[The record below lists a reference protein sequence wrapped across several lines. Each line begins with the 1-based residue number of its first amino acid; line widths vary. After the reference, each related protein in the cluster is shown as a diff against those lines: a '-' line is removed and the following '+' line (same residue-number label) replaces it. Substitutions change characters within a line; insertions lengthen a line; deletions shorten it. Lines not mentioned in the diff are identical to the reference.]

1 MVVGRRRQ
9 KRSATRARPI
19 QARVESSNGSV
30 LLLLLLYGRAAMR
43 LLTAGA
49 RGRWMDG
56 WVGGWI
62 VYIIRVRPARCSDPI
77 RCAPVSDGVA
87 RGLAAEKVWRMGG
100 GWRAITQLLRS
111 VRQQVTT
118 DPKS

>member
-1 MVVGRRRQ
+1 MVGRRRQ

-49 RGRWMDG
+49 RGRWMD
-56 WVGGWI
+56 
-62 VYIIRVRPARCSDPI
+62 RVHHTR
-77 RCAPVSDGVA
+77 
-87 RGLAAEKVWRMGG
+87 AAG
-100 GWRAITQLLRS
+100 ALLRS
-111 VRQQVTT
+111 
-118 DPKS
+118 DPLRARV